1 MGSSIYVRDVNA
13 VGVWVADGEVALE
26 GECDNHEDGGAH
38 GDLTWKKRFA
48 IFSVL

>member
-1 MGSSIYVRDVNA
+1 MFVPDVDS
-13 VGVWVADGEVALE
+13 VGVGVADGEEALE